1 MPFLVAHV
9 PGIALSFMR
18 GAAEHMEP
26 TERGVVGVQ
35 YGSRPVRDS
44 VPTDK
49 RWGPSTAP
57 DMRQPFGLAQ
67 WQPPAPPPSRRSPA
81 GTGVASFAA
90 LAAAAGPVGI
100 PAPPLAST
108 RSQTGGHPGPGVPLT
123 GRRATT
129 DDAGSGG
136 RGGDGVIAETAQ
148 EEDGGPAVSATPL
161 YKVCCCCYCC
171 CTPTCRRQPFTPP
184 TWLPPQCT
192 QTVAVVDATGGGGGR
207 SDLVSVFDGR
217 TRYVVGATTRAAPGA
232 GGLYAYASVR
242 EALGGRFPRQS
253 ALVDAPRALLRVECQ
268 RGSRVRADGSAWY
281 CTELFVAEVVRYL
294 PPPPAAAAGRV
305 VASRP
310 SGTDKPKW
318 Y

>member
-1 MPFLVAHV
+1 MAARPF
-9 PGIALSFMR
+9 P
-18 GAAEHMEP
+18 
-26 TERGVVGVQ
+26 
-35 YGSRPVRDS
+35 
-44 VPTDK
+44 
-49 RWGPSTAP
+49 
-57 DMRQPFGLAQ
+57 
-67 WQPPAPPPSRRSPA
+67 RRRC
-81 GTGVASFAA
+81 TRCV
-90 LAAAAGPVGI
+90 AAATAAARRHAGGN
-100 PAPPLAST
+100 
-108 RSQTGGHPGPGVPLT
+108 H
-123 GRRATT
+123 
-129 DDAGSGG
+129 
-136 RGGDGVIAETAQ
+136 
-148 EEDGGPAVSATPL
+148 
-161 YKVCCCCYCC
+161 
-171 CTPTCRRQPFTPP
+171 
-184 TWLPPQCT
+184 WLPPQCT